1 VNDRYLLSPELIS
14 DPYPYFAELRSTE
27 PVHWNERHRAWF
39 LSRYA
44 DVVAAFRSP
53 DLTADRITLVYD
65 KQAASRKEE
74 LQRTFDL
81 IRSKWFGYMDP
92 PEHTR
97 LRKLVQ
103 KSFSPGMV
111 RRLEDHINASCSELA
126 SKLEGELGAGGFVDF
141 MEVFARPL
149 PAFVIADMLGVPRE
163 DREQFERWS
172 SELVLMLFGAMN
184 APDRVERAHVA
195 MMALEEYFQGLV
207 KLYEGR
213 PEADN
218 VISRLLRAEEEGR
231 VLNRDEIT
239 ATCIMLLTAGDHTTA
254 SLLGNTVLALSRHP
268 DQYDAL
274 RARPELVPQA
284 VEEFIR
290 FEGPLKV
297 TVRVAA
303 REHEL
308 HGTTIREG
316 ERLFLLQS
324 AANRDPEQFEN
335 PDTLDIHRQAR
346 THIGFGHGIH
356 FCLGAAVARMTA
368 GIAITALMTRIPKI
382 EVAADGVEWEPY
394 LITRS
399 LQSLRVRAAQPREQD
414 VAA

>member
-1 VNDRYLLSPELIS
+1 MKDRYLLSPELIS
-14 DPYPYFAELRSTE
+14 DPYPYFAQLRSSE

-39 LSRYA
+39 LSRYD
-44 DVVAAFRSP
+44 DVVGAFRSP
-53 DLTADRITLVYD
+53 DLTADRITLVYE
-65 KQAASRKEE
+65 KQAASKKEE
-74 LQRTFDL
+74 LQRTFDI

-92 PEHTR
+92 PDHTR

-111 RRLEDHINASCSELA
+111 RRLEEHINESCGELA
-126 SKLEGELGAGGFVDF
+126 EGLQSALSTGEYIDF

-149 PAFVIADMLGVPRE
+149 PAFVIADMLGVPRA

-184 APDRVERAHVA
+184 APDRVQRAHVA
-195 MMALEEYFQGLV
+195 MMQLEEYFQGLV

-213 PEADN
+213 EADN
-218 VISRLLRAEEEGR
+218 VISLLLRAEEEGR

-254 SLLGNTVLALSRHP
+254 SLLGNTVLALSRNP
-268 DQYDAL
+268 EQYDEL
-274 RARPELVPQA
+274 RARPELVPAA
-284 VEEFIR
+284 VEEFVR

-297 TVRVAA
+297 TVRVAK
-303 REHEL
+303 RQHEIR
-308 HGTTIREG
+308 GTTISEG
-316 ERLFLLQS
+316 DRIFLLQG
-324 AANRDPEQFEN
+324 AANRDPEQFPD
-335 PDTLDIHRQAR
+335 PDTLDIHRHAR

-356 FCLGAAVARMTA
+356 FCLGAAVARLTA
-368 GIAITALMTRIPKI
+368 GIAVTALMTRMPKL
-382 EVAADGVEWEPY
+382 EVAPDGVEWEPY

-399 LQSLRVRAAQPREQD
+399 LQSLRVRAVQQAQQGL
-414 VAA
+414 AA